1 MDYLSEEIKLSKE
14 FIGYV
19 KKIMRKINDAF

>member
-14 FIGYV
+14 FIGYA